1 MATKLSVMDLT
12 LGERGRLAVALRR
25 AANVCDTGA
34 GIFFFTRG
42 MEEAGRGKRS
52 DENSARGA
60 PRGRGSP
67 CETNTP
73 AEKVVASSLLPL
85 ACL

>member
-34 GIFFFTRG
+34 GIFFCSSHG
-42 MEEAGRGKRS
+42 DGRGRQRK
-52 DENSARGA
+52 EVG
-60 PRGRGSP
+60 
-67 CETNTP
+67 
-73 AEKVVASSLLPL
+73 
-85 ACL
+85 